1 MHLDEA
7 AIQSLL
13 VGESSPEREEA
24 ARAHLSSCSEC
35 GARWAAAER
44 EALEIAA
51 RLQSLD
57 QPAPPVTLAELMA
70 KARPPEAAPEARS
83 QERVPR
89 ARQRP
94 HRWLRRAAAV
104 LVALGLLRGAYAMPG
119 SPLPKWV
126 ASVVERVTKPERP
139 APAPDHTPEPPA
151 ESQSPPVP
159 AVGSGMSGIAVA
171 PGRSLLIL
179 FQKPAGEGEI
189 QVSLVDGAE
198 VEVRAPIGA
207 ASFTSQA
214 DRILIDHP
222 TSAAVFEVS
231 IPRAAPRVEI
241 QVDGRR
247 LFLKEGAAVT
257 TATPA
262 GAGANYVLPLIS
274 SP

>member
-1 MHLDEA
+1 M
-7 AIQSLL
+7 
-13 VGESSPEREEA
+13 
-24 ARAHLSSCSEC
+24 
-35 GARWAAAER
+35 
-44 EALEIAA
+44 EIAQH
-51 RLQSLD
+51 LQSLD
-57 QPAPPVTLAELMA
+57 QPAPAVTLAELKA
-70 KARPPEAAPEARS
+70 QARQPEVAERASEGRVARARP
-83 QERVPR
+83 
-89 ARQRP
+89 RP
-94 HRWLRRAAAV
+94 YRWMRRAAAV

-139 APAPDHTPEPPA
+139 APTPDPTPEPPA
-151 ESQSPPVP
+151 EAPAPPAP
-159 AVGSGMSGIAVA
+159 AAGMSGIAVA
-171 PGRSLLIL
+171 PGPSLLIL

-198 VEVRAPIGA
+198 VEVRAPSGA
-207 ASFTSQA
+207 ATFTSGA

-222 TSAAVFEVS
+222 TSAAVFEIS

-262 GAGANYVLPLIS
+262 GSGANYVLPLIS

>member
-7 AIQSLL
+7 AIHNLL
-13 VGESSPEREEA
+13 VGELSPESEA
-24 ARAHLSSCSEC
+24 EARTHLSTCSEC

-44 EALEIAA
+44 EALEIAQH
-51 RLQSLD
+51 LQSLD
-57 QPAPPVTLAELMA
+57 QPAPAVTLAELKA
-70 KARPPEAAPEARS
+70 KARPPEVAARGS
-83 QERVPR
+83 QGRVPR
-89 ARQRP
+89 ARPRP
-94 HRWLRRAAAV
+94 TRWLRRAAAV

-139 APAPDHTPEPPA
+139 APAPDPTPEPLVETPA
-151 ESQSPPVP
+151 PPLP
-159 AVGSGMSGIAVA
+159 AAGAGMSGIAVA
-171 PGRSLLIL
+171 PGSSLLIL

-198 VEVRAPIGA
+198 VEVRAPNGA
-207 ASFTSQA
+207 ASFTSGA
-214 DRILIDHP
+214 GRILIDHP

-231 IPRAAPRVEI
+231 IPRTAPRVEI